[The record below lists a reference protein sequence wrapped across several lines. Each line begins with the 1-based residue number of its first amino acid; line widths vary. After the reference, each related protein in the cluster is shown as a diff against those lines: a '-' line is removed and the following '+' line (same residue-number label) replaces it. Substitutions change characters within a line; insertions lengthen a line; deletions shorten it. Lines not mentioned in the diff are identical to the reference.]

1 MTKRYCADSAVQTA
15 IAEVLGFYGLEPNP
29 AAASRKPAV
38 ASTIG
43 EQFQRLV
50 VAENV
55 VAEVRRRVP
64 IGGDDRRLIFR
75 LVDSARQGV
84 EEADR
89 LALGSKYAGARDSC
103 VIAFANAGGGAV
115 GSFETFRRTWVSSAE
130 LLETTAR
137 QDVPS
142 GPMRNPSRPTGPNAP
157 ASMPAKAN
165 PVRTGAIRSS
175 RWNGKA
181 SVSK

>member
-1 MTKRYCADSAVQTA
+1 MSKRYCADSAVQTA

-29 AAASRKPAV
+29 TAASRKPAA

-50 VAENV
+50 VAGNV

-64 IGGDDRRLIFR
+64 IGWDDQRLIYR
-75 LVDSARQGV
+75 LVDSARQTI

-89 LALGSKYAGARDSC
+89 LALGSRYAGARASC
-103 VIAFANAGGGAV
+103 VIAYANAGGGAV
-115 GSFETFRRTWVSSAE
+115 GSFEKFRRTWVSSTE

-157 ASMPAKAN
+157 ASMPSKAN

-181 SVSK
+181 VQS

>member
-1 MTKRYCADSAVQTA
+1 MSKRYCADSAVQTA
-15 IAEVLGFYGLEPNP
+15 IAQVLGFYGLEPNP

-103 VIAFANAGGGAV
+103 LIAFANAGGGAV
-115 GSFETFRRTWVSSAE
+115 GSFETFRRTWVSAAE

-157 ASMPAKAN
+157 ASIPAKAN
-165 PVRTGAIRSS
+165 PVRTSAIRSS

>member
-1 MTKRYCADSAVQTA
+1 MSKRYCADSAVQTA
-15 IAEVLGFYGLEPNP
+15 IAQVLGFYGLEPNP

-89 LALGSKYAGARDSC
+89 LALGSKYAGTRDSC
-103 VIAFANAGGGAV
+103 VIAFAIRCDLSSSLLICRPSWSGA
-115 GSFETFRRTWVSSAE
+115 A
-130 LLETTAR
+130 
-137 QDVPS
+137 VPS
-142 GPMRNPSRPTGPNAP
+142 PSGETLLA
-157 ASMPAKAN
+157 
-165 PVRTGAIRSS
+165 
-175 RWNGKA
+175 
-181 SVSK
+181 